1 MNKSNFNINL
11 SKSLSIKDNL
21 KKSIIVT
28 SGSSFIA
35 AIFFLIAW
43 ILTDSVW
50 FISMFFILIITGI
63 SFYIV
68 IKKVERK
75 IVNNYDEN
83 NNKGI
88 EH

>member
-1 MNKSNFNINL
+1 MNKSNFNIDL

-28 SGSSFIA
+28 SGSSIIA
-35 AIFFLIAW
+35 ALFFLIAW

-88 EH
+88 

>member
-1 MNKSNFNINL
+1 MNKSNFDIDL

-75 IVNNYDEN
+75 IVNNFDD

-88 EH
+88 EN

>member
-1 MNKSNFNINL
+1 MNKSNFDIDL

-28 SGSSFIA
+28 SGSSIIA

-43 ILTDSVW
+43 ILTDNVW
-50 FISMFFILIITGI
+50 FISMFFILLITGI
-63 SFYIV
+63 SFYII

-83 NNKGI
+83 NKGI
-88 EH
+88 ED

>member
-1 MNKSNFNINL
+1 MNKSNFDIDL

-28 SGSSFIA
+28 SGSSIIA